1 MKKNLKHLLALC
13 LTLALVFSLSACGQK
28 ADETPNDAQDDQQ
41 TEQEKFTPANYS
53 IAALKGPTAMGLVKL
68 MKDSESGETTGNE
81 YTFTLAG
88 SADEVTPALLKG
100 ELDMACVPANLA
112 AVLYNKT
119 EGEIEVLA
127 VNTLGV
133 LYIVENG
140 ESVHSMADL
149 KGKTIVAAGKGSTP
163 EYALRYLLTENGI
176 DPDNDVTIDW
186 KSEHS
191 ECVAAL
197 ASGQASVALLPQPF
211 VTVAQSKIEG
221 LRMALDLNA
230 EWDALDNGSAL
241 ITGVIVARRAVVEE
255 NPAAVNEFLK
265 EYAAS
270 VDYVNANTADAAAL
284 IGEYSIVDAAV
295 AEKAL
300 PYCNIVCLTGA
311 DLLEALPGYLE
322 VLYNASPAAVGGE
335 MPGAVPP
342 PYFKERRDDHARKKA
357 ERASLGSRFLA
368 DRLAACRDGTARG
381 IPARRAAAPLSRI
394 LARAA
399 HFAGGHGGVL
409 VRHRHVEHAHSGR
422 LFAFLR
428 AGSCAGGAFRAVF
441 ARRRAACAARG
452 GGQDRAGGVVHH
464 SGAYLALQPNAAA
477 VHRGADGLPARV
489 LKCA

>member
-13 LTLALVFSLSACGQK
+13 LTIALVFSLAACGQK
-28 ADETPNDAQDDQQ
+28 ADETQNDQQ
-41 TEQEKFTPANYS
+41 TEQEEFTPASYS

-68 MKDSESGETTGNE
+68 MKDSESGETTGNG

-119 EGEIEVLA
+119 EGAIEVLA

-140 ESVHSMADL
+140 ESVQSMADL

-221 LRMALDLNA
+221 LRMALDLTK
-230 EWDALDNGSAL
+230 EWDALDNGSSL
-241 ITGVIVARRAVVEE
+241 ITGVIVARREVVEA

-284 IGEYSIVDAAV
+284 IGEYGIVDAAV

-335 MPGAVPP
+335 MPDNSF
-342 PYFKERRDDHARKKA
+342 YFA
-357 ERASLGSRFLA
+357 
-368 DRLAACRDGTARG
+368 
-381 IPARRAAAPLSRI
+381 
-394 LARAA
+394 
-399 HFAGGHGGVL
+399 
-409 VRHRHVEHAHSGR
+409 
-422 LFAFLR
+422 
-428 AGSCAGGAFRAVF
+428 
-441 ARRRAACAARG
+441 
-452 GGQDRAGGVVHH
+452 
-464 SGAYLALQPNAAA
+464 
-477 VHRGADGLPARV
+477 
-489 LKCA
+489 

>member
-1 MKKNLKHLLALC
+1 MKKNLKYLLALC
-13 LTLALVFSLSACGQK
+13 LTIALVFSLAACGQK
-28 ADETPNDAQDDQQ
+28 ADETPNDARDDQQ
-41 TEQEKFTPANYS
+41 TEQEEFTPASYS

-149 KGKTIVAAGKGSTP
+149 KGKTIVAAGKGATP

-255 NPAAVNEFLK
+255 NPAAVEAFLK
-265 EYAAS
+265 DYAAS
-270 VDYVNANTADAAAL
+270 VDWVNANTAEAAEL
-284 IGEYSIVDAAV
+284 IGGYDIVDATV

-300 PYCNIVCLTGA
+300 PYCNIVCVTGTEMM
-311 DLLEALPGYLE
+311 DMLSGYLS
-322 VLYNASPAAVGGE
+322 VLWEQDAESVGGG
-335 MPGAVPP
+335 MPNDDFYYGA
-342 PYFKERRDDHARKKA
+342 
-357 ERASLGSRFLA
+357 
-368 DRLAACRDGTARG
+368 
-381 IPARRAAAPLSRI
+381 
-394 LARAA
+394 
-399 HFAGGHGGVL
+399 
-409 VRHRHVEHAHSGR
+409 
-422 LFAFLR
+422 
-428 AGSCAGGAFRAVF
+428 
-441 ARRRAACAARG
+441 
-452 GGQDRAGGVVHH
+452 
-464 SGAYLALQPNAAA
+464 
-477 VHRGADGLPARV
+477 
-489 LKCA
+489 

>member
-13 LTLALVFSLSACGQK
+13 LTIALVFSLAACGQK
-28 ADETPNDAQDDQQ
+28 ADETQNDQQ
-41 TEQEKFTPANYS
+41 TEQEEFTPASYS

-140 ESVHSMADL
+140 ESVQSIADL
-149 KGKTIVAAGKGSTP
+149 KGQTIVAAGKGSTP

-221 LRMALDLNA
+221 LRMALDLTK
-230 EWDALDNGSAL
+230 EWDALDNGSSL
-241 ITGVIVARRAVVEE
+241 ITGVIVARREVVEA

-284 IGEYSIVDAAV
+284 IGEYGIVDAAV

-335 MPGAVPP
+335 MPDNSF
-342 PYFKERRDDHARKKA
+342 YFA
-357 ERASLGSRFLA
+357 
-368 DRLAACRDGTARG
+368 
-381 IPARRAAAPLSRI
+381 
-394 LARAA
+394 
-399 HFAGGHGGVL
+399 
-409 VRHRHVEHAHSGR
+409 
-422 LFAFLR
+422 
-428 AGSCAGGAFRAVF
+428 
-441 ARRRAACAARG
+441 
-452 GGQDRAGGVVHH
+452 
-464 SGAYLALQPNAAA
+464 
-477 VHRGADGLPARV
+477 
-489 LKCA
+489 